1 MKTSWDLSLLFKSD
15 NDPAIDKYLKQTEQ
29 AHKQFAEKWQ
39 KRTDYLT
46 KTKVLKQALDDY
58 EQLMRS
64 CGGQNKAL
72 YYFWLRSEL
81 NESDT
86 KIKARFNQVDQ
97 LTRQLINQI
106 QFFELNLAKIN
117 PSLQSKLLKDPSV
130 KDYRHFLQRL
140 FEQSKYLLSEAE
152 EKILTLKSSPAHQ
165 LWTKMSSGL
174 MSKSERHG
182 RNFSQILST
191 LDHPNKKIRDAAAE
205 DFNDILKQHLEV
217 VENEINAIL
226 TNKQIDNSL
235 RGYTRP
241 EQGRFLA
248 DDIDAEVV
256 DQLVQAVSS
265 RFDIPQR
272 YYRLKA
278 KLLGFPKL
286 AYHER
291 NMEYSRVEK
300 KYPFDQAVKTVQTA
314 LTGVDVEFG
323 QIFQDFL
330 KRGQVDVVPKK
341 SKRSGAF
348 CAYGLITDPT
358 YVLLNHT
365 NKLNDVLTLAH
376 EFGHAIN
383 DELMKKV
390 QNSLNFGTP
399 LSTAEV
405 ASTFM
410 EDFVLEEVLKKADD
424 HQRLSIM
431 MMKLN
436 DDVSSIFR
444 QIALFRFEQ
453 ELHQAFEKSGYL
465 SAKDIGAIFQKQ
477 MKAYMGPAVEQSPG
491 SANWW
496 TYISHFRSFFY
507 VYSYAS
513 GLLISKS
520 LQASVKTD
528 TAFISQV
535 KQFLSAGLSDS
546 PKNIFAN
553 LGVDITDPKFWLKGL
568 DETDKLLKETE
579 NLAKELGLLKNR

>member
-1 MKTSWDLSLLFKSD
+1 MKTSWNLELLFKSD
-15 NDPAIDKYLKQTEQ
+15 KDPEIGKYLKQTEQ
-29 AHKQFAEKWQ
+29 AHKQFADKWQ
-39 KRTDYLT
+39 KRTDYLANP
-46 KTKVLKQALDDY
+46 KVLRQALDDY
-58 EQLMRS
+58 EQLMRHY
-64 CGGQNKAL
+64 GGQNKAL

-81 NESDT
+81 NEADP

-106 QFFELNLAKIN
+106 QFFELNLAKIKPSAQDQILKN
-117 PSLQSKLLKDPSV
+117 PLL

-140 FEQSKYLLSEAE
+140 FDQSKYLLSEAE
-152 EKILTLKSSPAHQ
+152 EKILTLKSSPAHH
-165 LWTKMSSGL
+165 LWTKMSSSL
-174 MSKSERHG
+174 MSQSERHG
-182 RNFSQILST
+182 KNFSQIISI
-191 LDHPNKKIRDAAAE
+191 LDHPDKKVRDAAAE
-205 DFNDILKQHLEV
+205 DFNNILKQHLEV

-226 TNKQIDNSL
+226 TNKRIDSNL

-256 DQLVQAVSS
+256 DQLVQAVAS

-300 KYPFDQAVKTVQTA
+300 KYPFDSAVKTVQTA
-314 LTGVDVEFG
+314 LAAVDDEFG
-323 QIFQDFL
+323 QIFQNFFQQ
-330 KRGQVDVVPKK
+330 GQVDVAPRKA
-341 SKRSGAF
+341 KRSGAF

-410 EDFVLEEVLKKADD
+410 EDFVLEQILKSADD

-453 ELHQAFEKSGYL
+453 ELHHAFKQSGYL
-465 SAKDIGAIFQKQ
+465 SAKEIGFIFQKH
-477 MKAYMGPAVEQSPG
+477 MKSYMGPAVEQSPG

-520 LQASVKTD
+520 LQASVKSNP
-528 TAFISQV
+528 AFISQV

-546 PKNIFAN
+546 PKSIFAD
-553 LGVDITDPKFWLKGL
+553 LGVDITDPKFWQKGL
-568 DETDKLLKETE
+568 DETDKLLRETE
-579 NLAKELGLLKNR
+579 NLAKQLGLLKDR